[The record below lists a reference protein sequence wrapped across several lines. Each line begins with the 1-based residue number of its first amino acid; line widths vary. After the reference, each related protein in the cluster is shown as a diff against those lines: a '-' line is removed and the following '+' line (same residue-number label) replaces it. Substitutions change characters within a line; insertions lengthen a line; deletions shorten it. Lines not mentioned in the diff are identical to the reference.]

1 MSPGISR
8 ERMSVLAMVPCNV
21 MTATTTYIDLGIK
34 IFEVRGRTKVRRDDE
49 IAGAKRPRDQ
59 FDRVAVFQRRA
70 QQGVDQNGHRY
81 AVVQTDMGAIARPI
95 VQVQP
100 VICVRR
106 EPDGTWLGP
115 AEQSGSRRLRSI
127 SGRSLGSWSSSRI
140 RSNANSTASWP
151 RRRLRSAPGAA
162 RRRCY
167 ATAIRRF
174 AAALNAAS
182 PSPGGGGGG
191 GGAAGLISGSAWG
204 FCRPAAALRPAII
217 RSACSASNS
226 VM

>member
-1 MSPGISR
+1 MKSPERSAREISLTASR
-8 ERMSVLAMVPCNV
+8 FFSGERNRAS
-21 MTATTTYIDLGIK
+21 T
-34 IFEVRGRTKVRRDDE
+34 
-49 IAGAKRPRDQ
+49 KRPPI
-59 FDRVAVFQRRA
+59 RRRS
-70 QQGVDQNGHRY
+70 NGHGR
-81 AVVQTDMGAIARPI
+81 DRP
-95 VQVQP
+95 
-100 VICVRR
+100 
-106 EPDGTWLGP
+106 PDR
-115 AEQSGSRRLRSI
+115 SGSTCDLRSART
-127 SGRSLGSWSSSRI
+127 GWNVAWPCRAVCEPPLPLDQWQVARSWSSSRI